1 MVHFH
6 GLWRAPV
13 SAAAIAAIVF
23 AAACSSSSGS
33 SGGGGAT
40 GGASPSSGTGG
51 ASPSSGGESVS
62 ALKLP
67 FTPSVIQYGSGGSAQ
82 LPVAPAAPA
91 GGNGGATA
99 PGVTATSIQL
109 GQLISLTG
117 LAPGVFAGVATSA
130 KAYVNYV
137 NSLGGV
143 YGRKLVLQVG
153 DDSFDVVKD
162 QTVCQRLVPQVFALT
177 AGFATADTGC
187 YPLMKSSGIPVVG
200 PIVFD
205 PRIYALP
212 NAFVPQPDSYSN
224 LLPALQMALHPGIK
238 KVWLCEQN
246 VPGIAA
252 QAAPEAHAW
261 ESLGVQV
268 LNLPPLAS
276 SAPDY
281 TAAVV
286 QAKDAGAQAV
296 DCFSPDAQV
305 TAQVAQAMAQQ
316 GWNPPVKMGYSI
328 YSSAFQSLAGS
339 AANGW
344 STAVQVPTL
353 DSAQFLSTAAGKLY
367 RKWAGSTPQTS
378 YDYYGWEYMDLAV
391 QALVKAGPD
400 LTRAGYVAALKGIHQ
415 FTAGGMIPPFDPGNK
430 GEPTTCLAMMQ
441 IVNGAPTQV
450 VPQKGALVCGGK
462 FFS

>member
-1 MVHFH
+1 MVHVH
-6 GLWRAPV
+6 RLWRAPL
-13 SAAAIAAIVF
+13 SAAAIAAVVF

-33 SGGGGAT
+33 SSGGAAPA
-40 GGASPSSGTGG
+40 GSSPSSAGT
-51 ASPSSGGESVS
+51 AVSS
-62 ALKLP
+62 LKLP
-67 FTPSVIQYGSGGSAQ
+67 FTPSVVQYGSGASTE
-82 LPVAPAAPA
+82 LSVASAAPS

-99 PGVTATSIQL
+99 PGVTSTTIQL

-117 LAPGVFAGVATSA
+117 LAPGVFAGVAASA

-162 QTVCQRLVPQVFALT
+162 STVCQRLVSQAFALT

-200 PIVFD
+200 PIVYD

-224 LLPALQMALHPGIK
+224 LLQAIQLALHPGIT
-238 KVWLCEQN
+238 KVWLCEQD

-252 QAAPEAHAW
+252 QAAPEAAAW
-261 ESLGVQV
+261 KSLGVQV
-268 LNLPPLAS
+268 LNLAPLAS

-286 QAKDAGAQAV
+286 QAKNAGAQAV

-305 TAQVAQAMAQQ
+305 TAQVARAMAQQ
-316 GWNPPVKMGYSI
+316 GWDPPVKMGYSS
-328 YSSAFQSLAGS
+328 YSAAFKGLAGS

-344 STAVQVPTL
+344 STGVQVPTL
-353 DSAQFLSTAAGKLY
+353 DPAQFLSTPAGKLY
-367 RKWAGSTPQTS
+367 KKWVGNTPQTS
-378 YDYYGWEYMDLAV
+378 YDYYGWEYLDLAV
-391 QALVKAGPD
+391 QGLVKAGPD
-400 LTRAGYVAALKGIHQ
+400 LTRASFVAAMKAIHQ
-415 FTAGGMIPPFDPGNK
+415 FTAGGLVPPFDPGNK
-430 GEPTTCLAMMQ
+430 AEPTTCLAMMQ
-441 IVNGAPTQV
+441 IVNGATTQV
-450 VPQKGALVCGGK
+450 VPQKGDLVCGGK
-462 FFS
+462 FYS